1 MYKYSKISSGRR
13 TVLRWRKGK
22 VHPRTGYDG
31 PVGKQMYS
39 STLSLT
45 SALNEGRWSTP
56 RPGLFTRGKEN
67 RYLFYSRLCGLQAQ
81 SERVREIS
89 PPPRPGFDPRT
100 VQPVANRY
108 TDWAIPA
115 HTPLEYLSS
124 IFLHFSVT
132 LSRLCAGQGRLELS
146 AVAVQRLSH
155 IAVPTAAAAPL
166 TDAVRQAGI
175 TELWCDFSSKLLNR
189 NHTHGP
195 CCWPRDPASLR
206 GELPTFRNIAMRF
219 PSRRVISWPPPKRR
233 ALVAWNSFTFYLTT
247 IIGHFRRN
255 SDGRRSGLH

>member
-1 MYKYSKISSGRR
+1 MRVGGQRHAPASLPAGRR
-13 TVLRWRKGK
+13 TG
-22 VHPRTGYDG
+22 TYFIAGC
-31 PVGKQMYS
+31 VGS
-39 STLSLT
+39 RPSL
-45 SALNEGRWSTP
+45 NGCE
-56 RPGLFTRGKEN
+56 K
-67 RYLFYSRLCGLQAQ
+67 SR
-81 SERVREIS
+81 